1 MKKYLKIL
9 GVAIIFGGLLAYLF
23 YYDINKE
30 VRAISKKEE
39 VITLFQVGVFKDYN
53 NATFFSKTFPSSL
66 IYKDNDYYRV
76 IIAISYHEETK
87 LKLESIYQNSE
98 IEYYEKE
105 IRINKDFIEKISNYE
120 SIILKSNKE
129 EVINNVNNSILLFIF
144 SGSINRFLIAINP
157 NLDTKN
163 IELNYD
169 KYLKDELDNI
179 KKINNIEFNDDLDL
193 QVSRVKYRNVYEY
206 SDTLTIY
213 KGFKNSVF
221 VNDVVLNNDGLIGI
235 VTKTYDYYSIVTLIT
250 NKNSNISVKINDAIG
265 ILKTINNTLV
275 VTNINNYE
283 KVNVDDEI
291 YTSGL
296 GNLPDNIYIGK
307 VKSINL
313 NNTEIE
319 KVVEVNIN
327 DRLEKL
333 DYLFIRSNH
342 D

>member
-1 MKKYLKIL
+1 MIKKY
-9 GVAIIFGGLLAYLF
+9 
-23 YYDINKE
+23 
-30 VRAISKKEE
+30 
-39 VITLFQVGVFKDYN
+39 KDYILL
-53 NATFFSKTFPSSL
+53 L
-66 IYKDNDYYRV
+66 IV
-76 IIAISYHEETK
+76 
-87 LKLESIYQNSE
+87 
-98 IEYYEKE
+98 
-105 IRINKDFIEKISNYE
+105 F
-120 SIILKSNKE
+120 
-129 EVINNVNNSILLFIF
+129 LLFIF

-169 KYLKDELDNI
+169 KYLKEELDNI
-179 KKINNIEFNDDLDL
+179 KKINNIEFNNDLNL

-213 KGFKNSVF
+213 KGFKNNVF

-250 NKNSNISVKINDAIG
+250 NKSSNISVKINDAIG

-319 KVVEVNIN
+319 KVIEVNIN

>member
-1 MKKYLKIL
+1 MIKKY
-9 GVAIIFGGLLAYLF
+9 
-23 YYDINKE
+23 
-30 VRAISKKEE
+30 
-39 VITLFQVGVFKDYN
+39 KDYILL
-53 NATFFSKTFPSSL
+53 L
-66 IYKDNDYYRV
+66 IV
-76 IIAISYHEETK
+76 
-87 LKLESIYQNSE
+87 
-98 IEYYEKE
+98 
-105 IRINKDFIEKISNYE
+105 F
-120 SIILKSNKE
+120 
-129 EVINNVNNSILLFIF
+129 LLFIF

-169 KYLKDELDNI
+169 KYLKKELDNI
-179 KKINNIEFNDDLDL
+179 KKINNIEFNNDLNL

-213 KGFKNSVF
+213 KGFKNNVF

-250 NKNSNISVKINDAIG
+250 NKSSNISVKINDAIG
-265 ILKTINNTLV
+265 ILKVIDNTLV

-283 KVNVDDEI
+283 KVNIDDEI

-319 KVVEVNIN
+319 KVIEVDLN

-333 DYLFIRSNH
+333 DYVFIRSNH

>member
-1 MKKYLKIL
+1 MIKKYKDYIL
-9 GVAIIFGGLLAYLF
+9 LLIIF
-23 YYDINKE
+23 
-30 VRAISKKEE
+30 
-39 VITLFQVGVFKDYN
+39 
-53 NATFFSKTFPSSL
+53 
-66 IYKDNDYYRV
+66 
-76 IIAISYHEETK
+76 
-87 LKLESIYQNSE
+87 
-98 IEYYEKE
+98 
-105 IRINKDFIEKISNYE
+105 
-120 SIILKSNKE
+120 
-129 EVINNVNNSILLFIF
+129 LLFIF

-213 KGFKNSVF
+213 KGFKNNVF

-265 ILKTINNTLV
+265 ILKIINNTLV

-319 KVVEVNIN
+319 KVIEVNIN

>member
-1 MKKYLKIL
+1 MIKKYKDYIL
-9 GVAIIFGGLLAYLF
+9 LLIIF
-23 YYDINKE
+23 
-30 VRAISKKEE
+30 
-39 VITLFQVGVFKDYN
+39 
-53 NATFFSKTFPSSL
+53 
-66 IYKDNDYYRV
+66 
-76 IIAISYHEETK
+76 
-87 LKLESIYQNSE
+87 
-98 IEYYEKE
+98 
-105 IRINKDFIEKISNYE
+105 
-120 SIILKSNKE
+120 
-129 EVINNVNNSILLFIF
+129 LLFIF

-221 VNDVVLNNDGLIGI
+221 VNDVVLNNDVLIFI
-235 VTKTYDYYSIVTLIT
+235 VSLNYDYYSIVTLIT

>member
-1 MKKYLKIL
+1 MIKKYKDYIL
-9 GVAIIFGGLLAYLF
+9 LLIIF
-23 YYDINKE
+23 
-30 VRAISKKEE
+30 
-39 VITLFQVGVFKDYN
+39 
-53 NATFFSKTFPSSL
+53 
-66 IYKDNDYYRV
+66 
-76 IIAISYHEETK
+76 
-87 LKLESIYQNSE
+87 
-98 IEYYEKE
+98 
-105 IRINKDFIEKISNYE
+105 
-120 SIILKSNKE
+120 
-129 EVINNVNNSILLFIF
+129 LLFIF

-213 KGFKNSVF
+213 KGFKNNVF

-265 ILKTINNTLV
+265 ILKTINNNLV

-283 KVNVDDEI
+283 KVDVDDEI

-296 GNLPDNIYIGK
+296 GNLPDSIYIGK

>member
-1 MKKYLKIL
+1 MIKKYKDYIL
-9 GVAIIFGGLLAYLF
+9 LLIIF
-23 YYDINKE
+23 
-30 VRAISKKEE
+30 
-39 VITLFQVGVFKDYN
+39 
-53 NATFFSKTFPSSL
+53 
-66 IYKDNDYYRV
+66 
-76 IIAISYHEETK
+76 
-87 LKLESIYQNSE
+87 
-98 IEYYEKE
+98 
-105 IRINKDFIEKISNYE
+105 
-120 SIILKSNKE
+120 
-129 EVINNVNNSILLFIF
+129 LLFIF
-144 SGSINRFLIAINP
+144 SGSINRFLIVINP

-213 KGFKNSVF
+213 KGFKNNVF

-250 NKNSNISVKINDAIG
+250 NKSSNISVKINDAIG

-319 KVVEVNIN
+319 KVVEVNIK

>member
-1 MKKYLKIL
+1 MIKKNKDYIL
-9 GVAIIFGGLLAYLF
+9 LLIIF
-23 YYDINKE
+23 
-30 VRAISKKEE
+30 
-39 VITLFQVGVFKDYN
+39 
-53 NATFFSKTFPSSL
+53 
-66 IYKDNDYYRV
+66 
-76 IIAISYHEETK
+76 
-87 LKLESIYQNSE
+87 
-98 IEYYEKE
+98 
-105 IRINKDFIEKISNYE
+105 
-120 SIILKSNKE
+120 
-129 EVINNVNNSILLFIF
+129 LLFIF
-144 SGSINRFLIAINP
+144 SGSINRFLIVINP

-213 KGFKNSVF
+213 KGFKNNVF

-327 DRLEKL
+327 NRLEKL

>member
-1 MKKYLKIL
+1 MIKKY
-9 GVAIIFGGLLAYLF
+9 
-23 YYDINKE
+23 
-30 VRAISKKEE
+30 
-39 VITLFQVGVFKDYN
+39 KDYILL
-53 NATFFSKTFPSSL
+53 L
-66 IYKDNDYYRV
+66 IV
-76 IIAISYHEETK
+76 
-87 LKLESIYQNSE
+87 
-98 IEYYEKE
+98 
-105 IRINKDFIEKISNYE
+105 F
-120 SIILKSNKE
+120 
-129 EVINNVNNSILLFIF
+129 LLFIF

-213 KGFKNSVF
+213 KGFKNNVF

-333 DYLFIRSNH
+333 DYVFIRSNH

>member
-1 MKKYLKIL
+1 MIKKYKDYIL
-9 GVAIIFGGLLAYLF
+9 LLIIF
-23 YYDINKE
+23 
-30 VRAISKKEE
+30 
-39 VITLFQVGVFKDYN
+39 
-53 NATFFSKTFPSSL
+53 
-66 IYKDNDYYRV
+66 
-76 IIAISYHEETK
+76 
-87 LKLESIYQNSE
+87 
-98 IEYYEKE
+98 
-105 IRINKDFIEKISNYE
+105 
-120 SIILKSNKE
+120 
-129 EVINNVNNSILLFIF
+129 LLFIF

-213 KGFKNSVF
+213 KGFKNNVF

-235 VTKTYDYYSIVTLIT
+235 VTKTYDYYSVVTLIT

-333 DYLFIRSNH
+333 NYLFIRSNH

>member
-1 MKKYLKIL
+1 MIKKYKDYIL
-9 GVAIIFGGLLAYLF
+9 LLIIF
-23 YYDINKE
+23 
-30 VRAISKKEE
+30 
-39 VITLFQVGVFKDYN
+39 
-53 NATFFSKTFPSSL
+53 
-66 IYKDNDYYRV
+66 
-76 IIAISYHEETK
+76 
-87 LKLESIYQNSE
+87 
-98 IEYYEKE
+98 
-105 IRINKDFIEKISNYE
+105 
-120 SIILKSNKE
+120 
-129 EVINNVNNSILLFIF
+129 LLFIF
-144 SGSINRFLIAINP
+144 SGNINRFLIAINP

-213 KGFKNSVF
+213 KGFKNNVF
-221 VNDVVLNNDGLIGI
+221 VNDIVLNNDGLIGI

-250 NKNSNISVKINDAIG
+250 NKNSNISVKINDAVG

>member
-1 MKKYLKIL
+1 MIKKY
-9 GVAIIFGGLLAYLF
+9 
-23 YYDINKE
+23 
-30 VRAISKKEE
+30 
-39 VITLFQVGVFKDYN
+39 KDYILL
-53 NATFFSKTFPSSL
+53 L
-66 IYKDNDYYRV
+66 IV
-76 IIAISYHEETK
+76 
-87 LKLESIYQNSE
+87 
-98 IEYYEKE
+98 
-105 IRINKDFIEKISNYE
+105 F
-120 SIILKSNKE
+120 
-129 EVINNVNNSILLFIF
+129 LLFIF

-169 KYLKDELDNI
+169 KYLKEELDNI
-179 KKINNIEFNDDLDL
+179 KKINNIEFNNDLNL

-213 KGFKNSVF
+213 KGFKNNVF

-250 NKNSNISVKINDAIG
+250 NKSSNISVKINDAIG
-265 ILKTINNTLV
+265 ILKVIDNTLV

-283 KVNVDDEI
+283 KVNIDDEI

-319 KVVEVNIN
+319 KVIEVDLN

-333 DYLFIRSNH
+333 DYVFIRSNH

>member
-1 MKKYLKIL
+1 MIKKYKDYIL
-9 GVAIIFGGLLAYLF
+9 LLIIF
-23 YYDINKE
+23 
-30 VRAISKKEE
+30 
-39 VITLFQVGVFKDYN
+39 
-53 NATFFSKTFPSSL
+53 
-66 IYKDNDYYRV
+66 
-76 IIAISYHEETK
+76 
-87 LKLESIYQNSE
+87 
-98 IEYYEKE
+98 
-105 IRINKDFIEKISNYE
+105 
-120 SIILKSNKE
+120 
-129 EVINNVNNSILLFIF
+129 LLFIF

-169 KYLKDELDNI
+169 KYLKEELDNI
-179 KKINNIEFNDDLDL
+179 KKINNIEFNNDLNL

-206 SDTLTIY
+206 SDTLIIY
-213 KGFKNSVF
+213 KGFKNNVF
-221 VNDVVLNNDGLIGI
+221 INDVVLNNDGLIGI

-250 NKNSNISVKINDAIG
+250 NKSSNISVKINDAIG
-265 ILKTINNTLV
+265 ILKVIDNTLV

-296 GNLPDNIYIGK
+296 GNLPDNIYISK

-333 DYLFIRSNH
+333 DYVFIRSNH

>member
-1 MKKYLKIL
+1 MIKKY
-9 GVAIIFGGLLAYLF
+9 
-23 YYDINKE
+23 
-30 VRAISKKEE
+30 
-39 VITLFQVGVFKDYN
+39 KDY
-53 NATFFSKTFPSSL
+53 
-66 IYKDNDYYRV
+66 
-76 IIAISYHEETK
+76 
-87 LKLESIYQNSE
+87 
-98 IEYYEKE
+98 
-105 IRINKDFIEKISNYE
+105 
-120 SIILKSNKE
+120 ILLLM
-129 EVINNVNNSILLFIF
+129 IFLLFIF
-144 SGSINRFLIAINP
+144 LGSINRFLIAINP

-213 KGFKNSVF
+213 KGFKNNVF

>member
-1 MKKYLKIL
+1 MIKKYKDYIL
-9 GVAIIFGGLLAYLF
+9 LLIIF
-23 YYDINKE
+23 
-30 VRAISKKEE
+30 
-39 VITLFQVGVFKDYN
+39 
-53 NATFFSKTFPSSL
+53 
-66 IYKDNDYYRV
+66 
-76 IIAISYHEETK
+76 
-87 LKLESIYQNSE
+87 
-98 IEYYEKE
+98 
-105 IRINKDFIEKISNYE
+105 
-120 SIILKSNKE
+120 
-129 EVINNVNNSILLFIF
+129 LLFIF

-213 KGFKNSVF
+213 KGFKNNVF

-275 VTNINNYE
+275 VTDINNYE

-319 KVVEVNIN
+319 KVIEVNIN

-333 DYLFIRSNH
+333 DYLVYKE
-342 D
+342 

>member
-1 MKKYLKIL
+1 MIKKY
-9 GVAIIFGGLLAYLF
+9 
-23 YYDINKE
+23 
-30 VRAISKKEE
+30 
-39 VITLFQVGVFKDYN
+39 KDYILL
-53 NATFFSKTFPSSL
+53 L
-66 IYKDNDYYRV
+66 IV
-76 IIAISYHEETK
+76 
-87 LKLESIYQNSE
+87 
-98 IEYYEKE
+98 
-105 IRINKDFIEKISNYE
+105 F
-120 SIILKSNKE
+120 
-129 EVINNVNNSILLFIF
+129 LLFIF
-144 SGSINRFLIAINP
+144 SGSINRFLIVINP

-213 KGFKNSVF
+213 KGFKNNVF

-319 KVVEVNIN
+319 KVIEVNIN